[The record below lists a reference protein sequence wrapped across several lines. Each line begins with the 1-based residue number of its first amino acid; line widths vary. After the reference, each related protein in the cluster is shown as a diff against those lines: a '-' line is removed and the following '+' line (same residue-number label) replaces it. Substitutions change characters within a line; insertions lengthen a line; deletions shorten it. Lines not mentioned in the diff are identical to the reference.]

1 MKVIAK
7 FKGYY
12 GSIREVGEVFD
23 VPEGTKGSWFDPV
36 PAVPVPPVEP
46 PKPKGNKPKD
56 DGLV

>member
-1 MKVIAK
+1 MKVTAK
-7 FKGYY
+7 AKGYH
-12 GSIREVGEVFD
+12 GSFRDVGEVFD

-46 PKPKGNKPKD
+46 PKSKAQKPKD